1 MQEREID
8 VMNARRH
15 RTNEHVA
22 RTGKFFVLHETL
34 SLSPVQMETL
44 TESAHFHVAI
54 KSKNKK
60 KTKIKKEEEENKETR
75 KKEGGKTE
83 DDSGF
88 TEFMV
93 HV

>member
-8 VMNARRH
+8 VMNAPRH

-44 TESAHFHVAI
+44 TESAHFHVVI

-75 KKEGGKTE
+75 KKEGEKTE